1 MDPRRSLVSIAL
13 ILLVTTRIHGQMRP
27 IKIGAIFHKGE
38 EDLQSVFLKAIS
50 DTKNENRTFI
60 FELIAVIKYIEGNTN
75 SFMTAIAACELLE
88 EGVAAIFG
96 PSSRYT
102 SGIVASITARFDIP
116 HIEYVWRGSEGKKNQ
131 KKASSLMTINIFPA
145 SEQVSQAIAD
155 VIDSINWRKF
165 AAIYETDEGLSR
177 LQKTLILNRNKEGPI
192 IHTAWKLDKGPDYH
206 SMLKQIR
213 YLSVRNIIIDV
224 KPENIMEV
232 LYQAKEVS
240 LLADYFDIVITYLD
254 SSMLPIIE
262 MLKDTFNITGLSI
275 RENDDIEGID
285 SLDSAVLY
293 DAVFLLHTALET
305 LNTRNIENEVDM
317 SIDPIPLSC
326 TNSTRKY
333 QVGPN
338 IISVMREISKRGKIT
353 GIMYIDE
360 YGRRRDFNVK
370 ILNFRQ
376 LGMIQ
381 TGYWN
386 TFNGVKQIKKEEDI
400 YIYRRFMEEKIFKI
414 SVHKNAPYIME
425 VIDGSTRGVLIDQ
438 KRYEG
443 YCIDLVNAIAEY
455 LDFKGVIFQL
465 VTDGYGSYNPEK
477 RTWNGLIRSI
487 LDHEADL
494 AVSDLTITS
503 LRMTV
508 VDFSLPFMTTGYSIV
523 FSKPEKQ
530 TSSFFPVLAPF
541 SKAVW
546 LYMAIAC
553 FLVSIMLFLQAR
565 MAPEWNNPHH
575 LYNTDSEE
583 LKNNFNFKNS
593 FYLIIASFMQRGSNI
608 LLKTSSLRMLASIW
622 WFFTLIMYSL
632 YIANLAA
639 FLTVDK
645 IGIPVKGIEGLARQT
660 KIKYGIQ
667 KGGATESFFQNSSY
681 STYKQM
687 WDTMVNSK
695 PSVFTSSYEE
705 GINRVIH
712 GERRY
717 AFIME
722 SGSSEY
728 YIDRKCD
735 LIKIGSVI
743 ESRGYGIAMPRE
755 SPYKNHINRAIVMI
769 NERGLL
775 HKLKIKWWQE
785 REGDLCKKDEI
796 NASTHELG
804 MTGLGGVFFVLI
816 CGCSASFFIAI
827 CEFLWNIPKVAV
839 AEKITLWEA
848 LVAELKFTVNI
859 FAITK
864 PVKIIKRSN
873 RNINSREV

>member
-1 MDPRRSLVSIAL
+1 
-13 ILLVTTRIHGQMRP
+13 MRP
-27 IKIGAIFHKGE
+27 IKIGTIFHKGE
-38 EDLQSVFLKAIS
+38 EDLQSVFLRAIS
-50 DTKNENRTFI
+50 DTKNENHAFA
-60 FELIAVIKYIEGNTN
+60 FELVAVIKYIENNTD
-75 SFMTAIAACELLE
+75 SFTTAVAACELLE

-102 SGIVASITARFDIP
+102 SGIVASIAARFDIP
-116 HIEYVWRGSEGKKNQ
+116 HIEYVWRESEGKKNQ
-131 KKASSLMTINIFPA
+131 KKASSMTINIFPA
-145 SEQVSQAIAD
+145 SEQVSQ
-155 VIDSINWRKF
+155 VSRNLKESFYWRKF

-177 LQKTLILNRNKEGPI
+177 LQKTLILKGDNNDPI
-192 IHTAWKLDKGPDYH
+192 IQTAWKLDEGPDYR

-213 YLSVRNIIIDV
+213 YLPMRNIIIDV
-224 KPENIMEV
+224 KPENIMKV
-232 LYQAKEVS
+232 LHQAKEVS
-240 LLADYFDIVITYLD
+240 LLADYSDFVITYLD
-254 SSMLPIIE
+254 LSILSIIE
-262 MLKDTFNITGLSI
+262 MLNGTFNITGLSI
-275 RENDDIEGID
+275 RENDDIKGID

-293 DAVFLLHTALET
+293 DAVFLLHTTLET
-305 LNTRNIENEVDM
+305 LNARNIENEVDM

-333 QVGPN
+333 QVGSN
-338 IISVMREISKRGKIT
+338 ITSVMREISKRGKIT
-353 GIMYIDE
+353 GLIYIDE
-360 YGRRRDFNVK
+360 YGRRRDFNVT

-376 LGMIQ
+376 SSMIQ
-381 TGYWN
+381 TGYWD
-386 TFNGVKQIKKEEDI
+386 TFNGIHVKQIKKEKDI
-400 YIYRRFMEEKIFKI
+400 YIYRRFIEEKIFKI
-414 SVHKNAPYIME
+414 SVHKSRPYIME
-425 VIDGSTRGVLIDQ
+425 VIDGSTRGVLIGQ

-443 YCIDLVNAIAEY
+443 YCIDLINLIANF
-455 LDFKGVIFQL
+455 LRFKGIVFQL
-465 VTDGYGSYNPEK
+465 VTDGPSSYDPQT

-503 LRMTV
+503 LRTAV
-508 VDFSLPFMTTGYSIV
+508 VDFSLPFMTAGYSIV

-530 TSSFFPVLAPF
+530 TSSFFPVLVPF
-541 SKAVW
+541 SKEVW
-546 LYMAIAC
+546 LYMAIAS
-553 FLVSIMLFLQAR
+553 FLVSMMLFLQAR
-565 MAPEWNNPHH
+565 MVPEWNNPRH
-575 LYNTDSEE
+575 LYNTECEE

-632 YIANLAA
+632 YTANLAA

-645 IGIPVKGIEGLARQT
+645 IGIPVKGIEDLARQT
-660 KIKYGIQ
+660 KIKYGIL
-667 KGGATESFFQNSSY
+667 KGGATASFFQNSNY

-695 PSVFTSSYEE
+695 PSVFTSSYKE
-705 GINRVIH
+705 GIDRVIH
-712 GERRY
+712 GKRKY

-728 YIDRKCD
+728 HIDRKCN
-735 LIKIGSVI
+735 LIKIGSMI
-743 ESRGYGIAMPRE
+743 ESREYGIAMPRN
-755 SPYKNHINRAIVMI
+755 SPYRTHINHAILKLR
-769 NERGLL
+769 ERGLL

-785 REGDLCKKDEI
+785 RGGGLCKKDEI
-796 NASTHELG
+796 NANTYELG
-804 MTGLGGVFFVLI
+804 MAGLGGVFFVLI

-839 AEKITLWEA
+839 TEKITLWEA

-864 PVKIIKRSN
+864 PVKIVKRSN
-873 RNINSREV
+873 RNINSREMWI

>member
-1 MDPRRSLVSIAL
+1 IFL
-13 ILLVTTRIHGQMRP
+13 
-27 IKIGAIFHKGE
+27 GAIFHKGE
-38 EDLQSVFLKAIS
+38 EHLQSVFSRAIS
-50 DTKNENRTFI
+50 DTKNENHELV
-60 FELIAVIKYIEGNTN
+60 FELVAVIKYIEGNTD

-102 SGIVASITARFDIP
+102 SGIVASIAARFDIP
-116 HIEYVWRGSEGKKNQ
+116 HIEYVWRESKEKQNR
-131 KKASSLMTINIFPA
+131 KKASSLMTINISPA

-155 VIDSINWRKF
+155 IINSMNWRKF

-177 LQKTLILNRNKEGPI
+177 LQKTLILKGDENDPI
-192 IHTAWKLDKGPDYH
+192 IHTAWKLDEGPDYR

-213 YLSVRNIIIDV
+213 YLPMQNIIIDV
-224 KPENIMEV
+224 KPENIMKV
-232 LYQAKEVS
+232 LHQAEEVS
-240 LLADYFDIVITYLD
+240 LLSDYSDFVITYLD
-254 SSMLPIIE
+254 SSILSIIE
-262 MLKDTFNITGLSI
+262 MLNGTFNITGLSI

-305 LNTRNIENEVDM
+305 LNARNIENEVDM

-333 QVGPN
+333 QVGSY
-338 IISVMREISKRGKIT
+338 ITSIMREISKRGKIT
-353 GIMYIDE
+353 GIIYIDE

-376 LGMIQ
+376 SSMIQ
-381 TGYWN
+381 TGYWD
-386 TFNGVKQIKKEEDI
+386 TFNGIHIKQMKKVKDI
-400 YIYRRFMEEKIFKI
+400 YIYGRFIEEKIFKI
-414 SVHKNAPYIME
+414 SVHKSRPYIME
-425 VIDGSTRGVLIDQ
+425 VIDGSTRGVLIGQ

-443 YCIDLVNAIAEY
+443 YCIDLINLIANF
-455 LDFKGVIFQL
+455 LRFKGIVFQL
-465 VTDGYGSYNPEK
+465 VTDGPSNYDPQTK
-477 RTWNGLIRSI
+477 TWNGLIRSI

-530 TSSFFPVLAPF
+530 TSSFFPVLVPF
-541 SKAVW
+541 SKEVW
-546 LYMAIAC
+546 LSMAIAC
-553 FLVSIMLFLQAR
+553 LVVSIMLFLQAR
-565 MAPEWNNPHH
+565 MAPEWNNSHH

-583 LKNNFNFKNS
+583 LKKNFNFKNS
-593 FYLIIASFMQRGSNI
+593 FYLIIASFVQRGSNI
-608 LLKTSSLRMLASIW
+608 LLKISSLRMLASIW

-632 YIANLAA
+632 YTANLAA

-645 IGIPVKGIEGLARQT
+645 IGIPVKGIEDLARQT
-660 KIKYGIQ
+660 KIKYGIL
-667 KGGATESFFQNSSY
+667 KGGATASFFQNSTY

-687 WDTMVNSK
+687 WNTMVNSK
-695 PSVFTSSYEE
+695 PSVFTSSYKE

-712 GERRY
+712 GKRRY

-722 SGSSEY
+722 SDSSEY
-728 YIDRKCD
+728 HIERECD

-743 ESRGYGIAMPRE
+743 ESREYGIAMPRN
-755 SPYKNHINRAIVMI
+755 SPYGIHINRAILKLK
-769 NERGLL
+769 ERGLL
-775 HKLKIKWWQE
+775 RKLKKKWWQE
-785 REGDLCKKDEI
+785 RGGGLCKKDEI
-796 NASTHELG
+796 NANTHELG

-827 CEFLWNIPKVAV
+827 CEFLWNIFKVAV
-839 AEKITLWEA
+839 TEKITPWEV
-848 LVAELKFTVNI
+848 LVAELKFTINI
-859 FAITK
+859 FAIRK
-864 PVKIIKRSN
+864 PVKIIKRSKS
-873 RNINSREV
+873 NINSKEGGLDRAASTT